1 MHKRKIPGVHK
12 CLIVVALLL
21 LLTAC
26 ANKEDQQAI
35 EAVESAISVINLD
48 ELDESAVE
56 DARTAYDALPEELK
70 TKIGNYQ
77 ILTDAEAAIAQRLK
91 ETQKAE
97 IESLRVLF
105 DSGISECATLRDI
118 VVQVWGEA
126 IHSKYGDFN
135 AALQALYSGK
145 DYFAAGL
152 SKELATTFKD
162 GISLLNDNYAL
173 IEEQIKIIKDLDVD
187 SDVYSAISDVFSEY
201 TVFYNQVISP
211 SGSYKS
217 YSSDTNDTYN
227 NILRAVTNLELQILD
242 SFGSLAF

>member
-26 ANKEDQQAI
+26 TNKEDQQAI

-135 AALQALYSGK
+135 AAL
-145 DYFAAGL
+145 
-152 SKELATTFKD
+152 
-162 GISLLNDNYAL
+162 
-173 IEEQIKIIKDLDVD
+173 
-187 SDVYSAISDVFSEY
+187 
-201 TVFYNQVISP
+201 
-211 SGSYKS
+211 
-217 YSSDTNDTYN
+217 
-227 NILRAVTNLELQILD
+227 
-242 SFGSLAF
+242 